1 MDTAIR
7 VALWIHVLAGTV
19 ALFVAPGAL
28 LTVKGGLAHRRWGK
42 IYFWAMTVVAVT
54 ALGVGYWRS
63 RVFLELVAVFSFYA
77 ALSGYRVLYR
87 KRPELGQGATA
98 FDWTAAVLT
107 LAASS
112 ALIVMGILQPS
123 PTWRRLSIVAV
134 VLGTIGLFL
143 AGRDV
148 WAFVQPPKDRNAWW
162 YHHMTSMI
170 ASYIAVVT
178 AFSVVNF
185 TFLPVTA
192 KWLWPTIIGT
202 PVIFIWVTYYKIRFN
217 RRKPATQP
225 A

>member
-1 MDTAIR
+1 VDTAIR
-7 VALWIHVLAGTV
+7 IALWIHILAGTV

-63 RVFLELVAVFSFYA
+63 RVFLVLVAVFSFYA

-87 KRPELGQGATA
+87 KRPELGQRATA
-98 FDWTAAVLT
+98 FDWIATVLT

-123 PTWRRLSIVAV
+123 PTWRQLRIVAV
-134 VLGTIGLFL
+134 VLGMIGLFL

-148 WAFVQPPKDRNAWW
+148 WAFVKPPKDRNAWW
-162 YHHMTSMI
+162 FHHMTSML

-202 PVIFIWVTYYKIRFN
+202 PAIFIWVTYYKTRFN
-217 RRKPATQP
+217 RRKPTTQP

>member
-1 MDTAIR
+1 VDTAMR
-7 VALWIHVLAGTV
+7 VALWIHILAGTV
-19 ALFVAPGAL
+19 ALFLAPGAL
-28 LTVKGGLAHRRWGK
+28 LTVKGGPAHRRWGK

-63 RVFLELVAVFSFYA
+63 RIFLVLVAVFSFYA

-98 FDWTAAVLT
+98 FDWIAAVLT

-112 ALIVMGILQPS
+112 ALIVMGIVQPS
-123 PTWRRLSIVAV
+123 ATWRRLSIVAV
-134 VLGTIGLFL
+134 VLGTIGFFL

-148 WAFVQPPKDRNAWW
+148 WAFVKPPTDRNAWW
-162 YHHMTSMI
+162 YHHLTSMI

-185 TFLPVTA
+185 TFLPLTA
-192 KWLWPTIIGT
+192 RWLWPTIIGT
-202 PVIFIWVTYYKIRFN
+202 PAIFIWVTYYKTRFN

-225 A
+225 I

>member
-1 MDTAIR
+1 VDTAIR
-7 VALWIHVLAGTV
+7 IALWIHILAGTV

-63 RVFLELVAVFSFYA
+63 RVFLVLVAVFSFYA

-87 KRPELGQGATA
+87 KRPELGQRATA
-98 FDWTAAVLT
+98 FDWIATVLT

-112 ALIVMGILQPS
+112 ALVVMGILQPS
-123 PTWRRLSIVAV
+123 PTWRQLRIVAM

-148 WAFVQPPKDRNAWW
+148 WGFVKPPKDRNAWW
-162 YHHMTSMI
+162 FHHMTSML

-185 TFLPVTA
+185 TFLPATA

-202 PVIFIWVTYYKIRFN
+202 PAIFIWVTYYKTRFN
-217 RRKPATQP
+217 RRKTATQP